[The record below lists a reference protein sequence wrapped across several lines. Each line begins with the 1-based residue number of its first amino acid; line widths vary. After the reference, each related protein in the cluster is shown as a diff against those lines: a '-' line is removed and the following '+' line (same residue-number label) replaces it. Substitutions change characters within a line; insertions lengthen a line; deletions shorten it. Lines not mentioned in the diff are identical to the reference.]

1 MENKAVMTVEG
12 LHFSYGKNEVLKGI
26 DLEIEENKITNF
38 LGGNGCGKSTLF
50 SLMTKSLMVSIGEIR
65 LRNRNIKEY
74 SLKKFA
80 QNVAIVHQ
88 YNKTSLDITVEQL
101 VAFGRTPYRKGMVFK
116 TKEDEEL
123 VDRAMEVTDIK
134 DLRYREI
141 GRLSGG
147 QRQRV
152 WIAMSIAQDTKILF
166 LDEPTTYLDIRYQID
181 ILELVRKLNRE
192 YGITVVMVLH
202 DMNQAIAYSDNII
215 AMKQGKVLAT
225 GDPKKIIDSELIENI
240 YGVKLPVVNV
250 NGEIFVMNSL
260 S

>member
-1 MENKAVMTVEG
+1 MENNVVMTVRD

-26 DLEIEENKITNF
+26 DLDIAENRITTF

-50 SLMTKSLMVSIGEIR
+50 SLMTKSLSYTQGDIR
-65 LRNRNIKEY
+65 LRGSSIRDF
-74 SLKKFA
+74 SLKRFA

-88 YNKTSLDITVEQL
+88 YNKTNLDITVEEL

-123 VDRAMEVTDIK
+123 IKMAMEVTDITELK
-134 DLRYREI
+134 NREI

-192 YGITVVMVLH
+192 YGITIIMVLH

-215 AMKQGKVLAT
+215 AMKGGHVLAT
-225 GDPKKIIDSELIENI
+225 GNPKEIITTELIENI
-240 YGVKLPVVNV
+240 YGVRLPVIDVD
-250 NGEIFVMNSL
+250 GEIFVMNSL
-260 S
+260 

>member
-12 LHFSYGKNEVLKGI
+12 VRFSYGKNEVLKGI
-26 DLEIEENKITNF
+26 DLEIEENKITTF

-50 SLMTKSLMVSIGEIR
+50 SLMTKSLNVSEGEIC
-65 LRNRNIKEY
+65 LRNMNIKDY
-74 SLKKFA
+74 SLKKFT

-101 VAFGRTPYRKGMVFK
+101 VAFGRTPYRRGMVFK
-116 TKEDEEL
+116 TKEDEEI

-134 DLRYREI
+134 DLRHREI

-192 YGITVVMVLH
+192 YCITIVMVLH

-215 AMKQGKVLAT
+215 AMKQGKIMAT
-225 GDPKKIIDSELIENI
+225 GNPKKIIDSELIENI

-260 S
+260 

>member
-1 MENKAVMTVEG
+1 MGNKAVMRVNG
-12 LHFSYGKNEVLKGI
+12 LHFSYGKNEVLNGI
-26 DLEIEENKITNF
+26 DLEIEENKITTF

-50 SLMTKSLMVSIGEIR
+50 SLMTKSLTVSTGEVL
-65 LRNRNIKEY
+65 LRDVNIKEY

-123 VDRAMEVTDIK
+123 IERAMEVTDIK

-202 DMNQAIAYSDNII
+202 DMNQAIAYSDHII

-225 GDPKKIIDSELIENI
+225 GDPKKIIDSELIENV

>member
-1 MENKAVMTVEG
+1 MENNVVMTVRD

-26 DLEIEENKITNF
+26 DLDIAENRITTF

-50 SLMTKSLMVSIGEIR
+50 SLMTKSLSYTQGDIR
-65 LRNRNIKEY
+65 LRGSSIRDF
-74 SLKKFA
+74 SLKRFA

-88 YNKTSLDITVEQL
+88 YNKTNLDITVEEL
-101 VAFGRTPYRKGMVFK
+101 VAFGRTPYRKGMIFK

-123 VDRAMEVTDIK
+123 IKMAMEVTDITELK
-134 DLRYREI
+134 NREI

-192 YGITVVMVLH
+192 YGITIIMVLH

-215 AMKQGKVLAT
+215 AMKGGHVLAT
-225 GDPKKIIDSELIENI
+225 GNPKEIITTELIENI
-240 YGVKLPVVNV
+240 YGVRLPVIDVD
-250 NGEIFVMNSL
+250 GEIFVMNSL
-260 S
+260 

>member
-1 MENKAVMTVEG
+1 MDNNVVMTVRD
-12 LHFSYGKNEVLKGI
+12 LHFSYGKNEILKGV
-26 DLEIEENKITNF
+26 DLDIEENKVTTF

-50 SLMTKSLMVSIGEIR
+50 SLMTKSLVPASGEVL
-65 LRNRNIKEY
+65 LRGSNIKTF
-74 SLKKFA
+74 SLRKFA

-88 YNKTSLDITVEQL
+88 YNKTGLDITVEEL
-101 VAFGRTPYRKGMVFK
+101 VGFGRTPYRKGMVFK
-116 TKEDEEL
+116 TEEDEML
-123 VDRAMEVTDIK
+123 VERAMEVTDIK
-134 DLRYREI
+134 ELRHREI

-152 WIAMSIAQDTKILF
+152 WIAMSIAQNTKILF

-192 YGITVVMVLH
+192 FGITVIMVLH

-215 AMKQGKVLAT
+215 AMKEGKVLAT
-225 GDPKKIIDSELIENI
+225 GNPKQIVNSELIEMV
-240 YGVKLPVVNV
+240 YGVKLPVINV

-260 S
+260 

>member
-12 LHFSYGKNEVLKGI
+12 VRFSYGKNEVLKGI
-26 DLEIEENKITNF
+26 DLEIEENKITTF

-50 SLMTKSLMVSIGEIR
+50 SLMTKSLNVSEGEIC
-65 LRNRNIKEY
+65 LRNMNIKDY

-101 VAFGRTPYRKGMVFK
+101 VAFGRTPYRRGMVFK
-116 TKEDEEL
+116 TKEDEEI

-134 DLRYREI
+134 DLRHREI

-192 YGITVVMVLH
+192 YCITIVMVLH

-215 AMKQGKVLAT
+215 AMKQGKIMAT
-225 GDPKKIIDSELIENI
+225 GNPKKIIDSELIENI

-260 S
+260 